1 MLCKHSAG
9 FSKKNVAQLRLR
21 QIILTQNTGK
31 EVSLPILQANKA
43 FILFSLYFVLL
54 KNNKQRLE
62 IIYFKFKVA
71 LKPS

>member
-31 EVSLPILQANKA
+31 KVSLPILQANKA

-54 KNNKQRLE
+54 KKRLE

>member
-9 FSKKNVAQLRLR
+9 YSKKNVAQLHLG

-31 EVSLPILQANKA
+31 KGPLPILQANKA

-54 KNNKQRLE
+54 KKQENNDWKSYILN
-62 IIYFKFKVA
+62 
-71 LKPS
+71 LK

>member
-9 FSKKNVAQLRLR
+9 LSKKNVAQLRVR

-31 EVSLPILQANKA
+31 KVSLPILQANKA

-54 KNNKQRLE
+54 KKQQTT
-62 IIYFKFKVA
+62 IGNHIF
-71 LKPS
+71 